1 MFPYISRAYPG
12 VPEDWRRVMRLVKY
26 DKDLNIKSVHY
37 FSMNCFVSSLGRLM
51 KDGKIYDIKYD
62 DRLTLTTTFTDREG
76 EQVRFKRHQIVMQT
90 FFMEDWNAG
99 DSVDH
104 IKRLRRY
111 DNSIYNLR
119 WAAKDIQSYN
129 RDNAN
134 KKEKPVLCIGTGE
147 IYQSCREAEDILGL
161 SKNTVSRVCRGS
173 REMAGGYRFCYL

>member
-1 MFPYISRAYPG
+1 
-12 VPEDWRRVMRLVKY
+12 MRLVKY

-37 FSMNCFVSSLGRLM
+37 FSMNCFISSLGRLM

-62 DRLTLTTTFTDREG
+62 DRLTLTTTFTDCDG

-90 FFMEDWNAG
+90 FFAEDWSAG

-119 WAAKDIQSYN
+119 WAAKDIQFYN
-129 RDNAN
+129 RDNVN
-134 KKEKPVLCIGTGE
+134 TKEKPVLCIGTGE
-147 IYQSCREAEDILGL
+147 IYSSCREAEEQLCL
-161 SKNTVSRVCRGS
+161 AKNTVSKVAIGERGS
-173 REMAGGYRFCYL
+173 VCGYRFCYL